1 MVGQGIAF
9 YDTCNHGPHM
19 YKTPNLNAIKIATC
33 LGYLVVQLDVSVV
46 NVGLGALKSAFNT
59 DLTGLQWVINSYAL
73 VFSALLILGGGLGD
87 KWGAKR
93 VFIYGFA
100 VFTLASVG
108 CGLATSMPMLI
119 AMRCVQ
125 GVGAAFLIPTSLTLI
140 RQNFDDLKARRS
152 AVALWG
158 ACGGIALAAGPV
170 LGGIMIEHLGWRS
183 VFLINIPLGLLAIL
197 LTLRFTPRS
206 QRADKKIDIYG
217 QISIAISLALLT
229 FALTEA
235 SSLGWST
242 VPLLSM
248 GLAVL
253 ALIVFM
259 LVETKVQAP
268 MLPARLA
275 RNSLLLATMF
285 TGAVINLTFFGVVFV
300 LSLYFQT
307 VLHYDAIHTGLAF
320 IPLTAVMTISSLTSA
335 RIAQRTSALRIM
347 TTGLALQVVGFGLLS
362 QVEPQSS
369 FWLLNLALIVV
380 GIGSA
385 STVPSMNN
393 SMLAAVSPQDAGMA
407 SGLMSSAR
415 QLGGV
420 VGVAVF
426 GILISSDES
435 AAFAHGMSLSMW
447 VCVAVLLACI
457 ALNLRLFRSIPVSV
471 QA

>member
-1 MVGQGIAF
+1 
-9 YDTCNHGPHM
+9 M
-19 YKTPNLNAIKIATC
+19 YKTSNLTAIKVATC
-33 LGYLVVQLDVSVV
+33 LGFLVVQLDVSVV
-46 NVGLGALKSAFNT
+46 NVGLGALKSAFDT

-93 VFIYGFA
+93 VFVFGLV
-100 VFTLASVG
+100 VFTLASAG

-125 GVGAAFLIPTSLTLI
+125 GIGAAFLIPTSLTLI
-140 RQNFDDLKARRS
+140 RQNFNDVDERS
-152 AVALWG
+152 AAVALWG

-183 VFLINIPLGLLAIL
+183 VFLINIPLGLVAIL
-197 LTLRFTPRS
+197 LTLRFTPPS
-206 QRADKKIDIYG
+206 QRIARKIDVYG
-217 QISIAISLALLT
+217 QLSIAISLALLT
-229 FALTEA
+229 YGLTEA
-235 SSLGWST
+235 SSLGWSAIP
-242 VPLLSM
+242 VSSM
-248 GLAVL
+248 GLAAL
-253 ALIVFM
+253 ALIAFM

-275 RNSLLLATMF
+275 RNNVLLATMF

-300 LSLYFQT
+300 LSIYFQT
-307 VLHYDAIHTGLAF
+307 ILHYDALHTGLAF

-335 RIAQRTSALRIM
+335 RLAKRSSALSIM
-347 TTGLALQVVGFGLLS
+347 TTGLTLQVVGFALLS
-362 QVEPQSS
+362 QVGPESS
-369 FWLLNLALIVV
+369 FWLLNGALIIV

-393 SMLAAVSPQDAGMA
+393 SMLAAVSPEDAGMA

-420 VGVAVF
+420 IGVAVF
-426 GILISSDES
+426 GILISHDDP
-435 AAFAHGMSLSMW
+435 AAFANGMSRSIW
-447 VCVAVLLACI
+447 VCVAVLVICI
-457 ALNLRLFRSIPVSV
+457 LLNQKLVRANPLFG
-471 QA
+471 QTH